1 MPSNNWFRRL
11 KGTACETSATRYDSS
26 VREYEPS
33 SLSLAG
39 SLLVAHPA
47 LLDPNFKKTV
57 LFLSKHDAEE
67 GAFGLVLNRPA
78 ERSVR
83 DLLPNKPLGELAHV
97 PVFLGGPVQQD
108 QLIFASFRWHAE
120 TERMECQHHLLI
132 PEAQSVMEE
141 PGTTVRAFIGY
152 AGWTKGQLE
161 GELAQK
167 AWLLSRPNPELLQI
181 EKCPTLWR
189 DVTSSFGPWFRLVA
203 EAPDDPATN

>member
-1 MPSNNWFRRL
+1 
-11 KGTACETSATRYDSS
+11 
-26 VREYEPS
+26 VREFEPS
-33 SLSLAG
+33 SLSLSG

-47 LLDPNFKKTV
+47 LLDPNFRKTV

-67 GAFGLVLNRPA
+67 GSFGLILNRPA
-78 ERSVR
+78 DRLVG
-83 DLLPNKPLGELAHV
+83 DVLPMKPLGELGRV

-120 TERMECQHHLLI
+120 TDRMECQHHLLI
-132 PEAQSVMEE
+132 NEAQEIIEDSGVI
-141 PGTTVRAFIGY
+141 VRAFIGY

-167 AWLLSRPNPELLQI
+167 AWMLSRAVPDVLEI
-181 EKCPTLWR
+181 AKCPTLWR

-203 EAPDDPATN
+203 EAPDDPSEN